1 MRRPRRIA
9 QALVLAVLALAAVSA
24 CGDAGDETGGSQPQ
38 GLDLNVTLGT
48 KNFDE
53 QFLLGE
59 LYKQALG
66 ARGYKVTLKQNIG
79 STEVIDGSLQRGE
92 IDAYPEYLGVA
103 ATVLARQDVE
113 GKNAQQTYDIARNF
127 YGSRGQTLSEQ
138 TRFEN
143 VDAIATTVFFAQRHG
158 LEALTDLR
166 KLRHFT
172 LGARPEFEDRVQG
185 LQGMQST
192 YGLTNATL
200 RPLAIGT
207 QYKALDRSDID
218 VANVFST
225 DGQLANGQY
234 KVLED
239 PKRLFGYQHAALVI
253 DRAKLKRLGGNRFM
267 DVIDRLNARLTTPAL
282 IEMNRAVS
290 VEGLEPAAVAQRF
303 LAENGLVPRN

>member
-1 MRRPRRIA
+1 MTRRKHIA
-9 QALVLAVLALAAVSA
+9 QALVIAVLALAVVSA
-24 CGDAGDETGGSQPQ
+24 CGNADDETGGSQPQ

-53 QFLLGE
+53 QFLLGQ

-66 ARGYKVTLKQNIG
+66 ARGYKVTLKENIG
-79 STEVIDGSLQRGE
+79 STEVTDAALQRGE
-92 IDAYPEYLGVA
+92 IDGYPEYLGVT
-103 ATVLARQDVE
+103 ATVVARKDVA
-113 GKNAQQTYDIARNF
+113 GKNAEQTYAIARDF
-127 YGSRGQTLSEQ
+127 YASRGQALSQQ

-143 VDAIATTVFFAQRHG
+143 VDAIATTVFYAQRHG
-158 LEALTDLR
+158 LQSLTDLR
-166 KLRHFT
+166 KLPHFT

-239 PKRLFGYQHAALVI
+239 PERLFGYQHAALVI
-253 DRAKLKRLGGNRFM
+253 DRAKLKRLGGDRFM

-303 LAENGLVPRN
+303 LADNGLVRRD